1 MYRPGLVD
9 FSQQRI
15 VEKDAILL
23 RQTTININF
32 NDSFEYF
39 IRNKAWNLNRTSI
52 LFLTIYHFII
62 KAVSLLSGK
71 HITSYFYK
79 LWLN

>member
-39 IRNKAWNLNRTSI
+39 IRNKA
-52 LFLTIYHFII
+52 
-62 KAVSLLSGK
+62 
-71 HITSYFYK
+71 
-79 LWLN
+79 